1 VQRARGSGSLEHG
14 LALSAIGSTWR
25 EHARDGQVGPTS
37 LCARETDGQVPHVG
51 AQDSRLGRAAGT
63 WLMGRLGGFGPCG
76 VLGFPFFSFS
86 FSVFFSFY
94 F

>member
-1 VQRARGSGSLEHG
+1 VQRARGSGSLERG
-14 LALSAIGSTWR
+14 FALSAIRSTWR

-37 LCARETDGQVPHVG
+37 LYARETDGQVPHVG
-51 AQDSRLGRAAGT
+51 AQDPWLGRAAGT
-63 WLMGRLGGFGPCG
+63 GLMGQLRGCRPMWRF
-76 VLGFPFFSFS
+76 GFPFFS